1 MTRADLLETSETTV
15 YAAVQRLRPRWLRA
29 RSGGFASRS
38 TTQVFVDGSPRGDVG
53 VLRQLRI
60 LDVRDV
66 SFLSATDAAT
76 LFGTAAAIGAVIVVE
91 TGS

>member
-1 MTRADLLETSETTV
+1 M
-15 YAAVQRLRPRWLRA
+15 
-29 RSGGFASRS
+29 
-38 TTQVFVDGSPRGDVG
+38 DGSPRGDVG